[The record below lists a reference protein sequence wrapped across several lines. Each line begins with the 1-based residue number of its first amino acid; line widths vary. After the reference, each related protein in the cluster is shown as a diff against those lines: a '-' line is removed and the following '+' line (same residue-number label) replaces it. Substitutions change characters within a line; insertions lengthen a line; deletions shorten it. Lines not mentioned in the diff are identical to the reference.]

1 MQPNRKESR
10 QEKRNAARDLLEGI
24 VSGKT
29 EVYASY
35 RRLYAIWCS
44 HNSAVQELRP
54 MFRIPGIEPDG
65 PLSVTAEFETRVRAL
80 AAEIMPAL
88 DS

>member
-1 MQPNRKESR
+1 MQPNRNER
-10 QEKRNAARDLLEGI
+10 RREKRKAASDLLRAI
-24 VSGKT
+24 VSGKA
-29 EVYASY
+29 EVYAAY
-35 RRLYAIWCS
+35 RSLYAIWCS

-80 AAEIMPAL
+80 AAQIVPTL
-88 DS
+88 D

>member
-1 MQPNRKESR
+1 MQQPNRKER
-10 QEKRNAARDLLEGI
+10 REEKRKAARELLRGI
-24 VSGKT
+24 VSGKA
-29 EVYASY
+29 EVYTAY
-35 RRLYAIWCS
+35 RSLYTIWCS

-80 AAEIMPAL
+80 AAQIVPTL
-88 DS
+88 D